1 MIPSRWAQD
10 KKPLLGNEVVL
21 VVLAAMLD
29 IVKAPILFLVHI
41 IVMQHVLQE
50 GQWSGRIMS

>member
-1 MIPSRWAQD
+1 MGPGQR
-10 KKPLLGNEVVL
+10 PLFGNEVVL
-21 VVLAAMLD
+21 VVLAAMLV

-50 GQWSGRIMS
+50 GQWSGWTMS